1 MNFYVEINFNSPTLS
16 LGDNDCALL
25 LWLFVAV
32 DSLIGDYDPRTICG
46 IWDVESTT
54 RLDILFVVII
64 LVDAYEWC
72 WLECMASFDG
82 SVDEY
87 VPLVIVDD
95 GPLVLVVIEPG
106 DDDVAVVNKV
116 GIIG

>member
-1 MNFYVEINFNSPTLS
+1 
-16 LGDNDCALL
+16 
-25 LWLFVAV
+25 
-32 DSLIGDYDPRTICG
+32 
-46 IWDVESTT
+46 
-54 RLDILFVVII
+54 
-64 LVDAYEWC
+64 
-72 WLECMASFDG
+72 MASFDG